1 MDKLEHDYAKY
12 VVRERHKG
20 QITGECEVGADNDIS
35 AMLKA
40 REELYETPTYEVISK
55 DGVPMC

>member
-1 MDKLEHDYAKY
+1 MDKLKHDYGKY

-20 QITGECEVGADNDIS
+20 QITGEFEVGADDAIS

-40 REELYETPTYEVISK
+40 REELYEAPTYEVISK
-55 DGVPMC
+55 DGVPIC